1 MVTSVTTGCLIKD
14 VPKGIEK
21 GVKSGLEF
29 ELLSY
34 LGIKSEK
41 FQQNLQKKCIY
52 WSSRSLTNSMRNTQ
66 KTMIP
71 DLTIGP
77 LSAETSW
84 NLLYETVSEVKILK
98 ILS

>member
-21 GVKSGLEF
+21 GVKSGLDF

-41 FQQNLQKKCIY
+41 FQQNLQKNAFIDQAEV
-52 WSSRSLTNSMRNTQ
+52 WQTQ
-66 KTMIP
+66 WEIHKKQWYQI
-71 DLTIGP
+71 
-77 LSAETSW
+77 
-84 NLLYETVSEVKILK
+84 
-98 ILS
+98 

>member
-21 GVKSGLEF
+21 GVKSGLDF

-41 FQQNLQKKCIY
+41 FQQNLQKNAFID
-52 WSSRSLTNSMRNTQ
+52 Q
-66 KTMIP
+66 
-71 DLTIGP
+71 
-77 LSAETSW
+77 AE
-84 NLLYETVSEVKILK
+84 V
-98 ILS
+98 